1 MKKLQESGI
10 ARAMRSG
17 GRAWVFG
24 AAMLVAGA
32 AHAAPVQIEVW
43 HTLSDANKAEFEKLV
58 KQYNKEQGDVE
69 VKLRNFP
76 NEAALQKEAIA
87 SVSAKKPPNLVQ
99 LEDNHQ
105 PEVVAEYKAVK
116 PLYELLAKYPIK
128 DLNWFLPATSSF
140 TRDSKG
146 RLLAFPFMA
155 EIPIMYYNTAL
166 YKKAGLNAAAPAR
179 TWMDLQAELL
189 KLRDVAESDCPYAS
203 SDQVEIHLESLAP
216 VNNQQYTGNAVV
228 EAPKVKG
235 KAKAAPKTAETLQF
249 DMLYMRHVSLMASWK
264 RSLLFVQHSDDDKAD
279 ELFAKGT
286 CAVLTSG
293 SGALGRFIN
302 TKGLSFGVAP
312 LPYYPQATKEAGRPF
327 VSGGALWALE
337 GHQAAE
343 DKATASFLAWLSK
356 PVIAAEWH
364 QHTGYLPLTEAAF
377 RASDVSF
384 YNRIPG
390 AQQIVENM
398 RAPTASSRGFRMNN
412 YARIEPIL
420 NQELNDAFDGKTPPV
435 AALTSAANQAKSIS
449 EQR

>member
-10 ARAMRSG
+10 ARVMRSS

-43 HTLSDANKAEFEKLV
+43 HTLTDANKAEFEKLI

-69 VKLRNFP
+69 VKLRDFSTP
-76 NEAALQKEAIA
+76 AGLQKEAIA
-87 SVSAKKPPNLVQ
+87 SVAAKKAPNLLQ
-99 LEDNHQ
+99 LEDNHS

-128 DLNWFLPATSSF
+128 DLEWFLPATSSF

-155 EIPIMYYNTAL
+155 EIPVMFYNVNA
-166 YKKAGLNAAAPAR
+166 YKKAGLNPAAPAR

-189 KLRDVAESDCPYAS
+189 KLRDTADMDCPYAS
-203 SDQVEIHLESLAP
+203 SDQVEVHLESLAP
-216 VNNQQYTGNAVV
+216 VNNQLYAANGN
-228 EAPKVKG
+228 G
-235 KAKAAPKTAETLQF
+235 IDAPKTKSKVKTPETLQF

-264 RSLLFVQHSDDDKAD
+264 RSLLFTQHSNDDKAD
-279 ELFAKGT
+279 ELFAKGQ
-286 CAVLTSG
+286 CGVLTSG
-293 SGALGRFIN
+293 SGALGRFLN
-302 TKGLSFGVAP
+302 TKSLSFGIAP

-327 VSGGALWALE
+327 VSGAALWALE
-337 GHQAAE
+337 GHPAAE

-384 YNRIPG
+384 YNRVPG
-390 AQQIVENM
+390 AQQVVANM
-398 RAPTASSRGFRMNN
+398 RSASPNSRGFRMAH
-412 YARIEPIL
+412 YERIEPIL
-420 NQELNDAFDGKTPPV
+420 SQQLDDAIDGKTPPV
-435 AALTSAANQAKSIS
+435 AALTNAAAQAKSIA